1 MGDRVFDVYNES
13 ILLIGPPNVG
23 KSEVSAILSE
33 RTNLKVVSLESTRD
47 KYYNEI
53 GYDKKYANKLKKE
66 EGFLARYK
74 YWKKFES
81 YHVSKFLPTLKEPSI
96 VKFEASQTVYED
108 EALFNEV
115 KNVMKKFKNIVLLL
129 PDIDLQ
135 DCWSKINKNGK
146 VPIGSDL
153 SKLNW
158 HLVSSPCNS
167 NLATMTVCIC
177 GRSSDEIVDEILSF
191 VDKNKKLVNN

>member
-1 MGDRVFDVYNES
+1 MFDIYNES

-23 KSEVSAILSE
+23 KSQVSSMLSE
-33 RTNLKVVSLESTRD
+33 RTGLPVVSLEASRD
-47 KYYNEI
+47 KYYAEI
-53 GYDKKYANKLKKE
+53 GYDKNYASKLKRE
-66 EGFLARYK
+66 EGILARYK

-108 EALFNEV
+108 EGLFNAV
-115 KNVMKKFKNIVLLL
+115 KNAMVKFKNIILLL

-167 NLATMTVCIC
+167 NLATMTICIC
-177 GRSSDEIVDEILSF
+177 GRNSTEIVDEILAF
-191 VDKNKKLVNN
+191 VEKNKKLVNN

>member
-1 MGDRVFDVYNES
+1 MDEVYNDS

-23 KSEVSAILSE
+23 KSVIGDLLSE
-33 RTNLKVVSLESTRD
+33 RVGLPLVSLEGTRD

-53 GYDKKYANKLKKE
+53 GYDKKYATKLKRE
-66 EGFLARYK
+66 EGILARYK

-81 YHVSKFLPTLKEPSI
+81 YHVSKFLPTIKEPSI
-96 VKFEASQTVYED
+96 IKFEASQTVYED
-108 EALFNEV
+108 EELFKAV
-115 KNVMKKFKNIVLLL
+115 QQSMKDFKNIILLL

-135 DCWSKINKNGK
+135 DCWLKINKNGK
-146 VPIGSDL
+146 VPVGSDL

-167 NLATMTVCIC
+167 NLATMTICIC
-177 GRSSDEIVDEILSF
+177 GRDSNEIADEILEH
-191 VDKNKKLVNN
+191 VNKNKEPVNN

>member
-1 MGDRVFDVYNES
+1 MDEVYNNS

-23 KSEVSAILSE
+23 KSLYAALLSE
-33 RTNLKVVSLESTRD
+33 KLNLPVVSLEGTRD

-66 EGFLARYK
+66 DGILARYK

-81 YHVSKFLPTLKEPSI
+81 YHVSKFLPTIKTPSI
-96 VKFEASQTVYED
+96 IKFEASQTVYED
-108 EALFNEV
+108 QELFNPV
-115 KNVMKKFKNIVLLL
+115 IKVMKKFKTIILLL

-135 DCWSKINKNGK
+135 DCWLKINKNGK
-146 VPIGSDL
+146 VPLGSDL

-158 HLVSSPCNS
+158 HLVSSPCNTF
-167 NLATMTVCIC
+167 LATDTVCIC
-177 GRSSDEIVDEILSF
+177 GRSNDEILEELLHI
-191 VDKNKKLVNN
+191 VEKKKTSK

>member
-1 MGDRVFDVYNES
+1 MTEVYDNS

-23 KSEVSAILSE
+23 KSEVSSLLSE
-33 RTNLKVVSLESTRD
+33 ITGLPMVSLESTRD

-53 GYDKKYANKLKKE
+53 GYDKEYATKLKRE

-96 VKFEASQTVYED
+96 IKFEASQTVYED
-108 EALFNEV
+108 EDLFNAVKRAMENF
-115 KNVMKKFKNIVLLL
+115 KNVILLL

-135 DCWSKINKNGK
+135 DCWTKTNRNGK
-146 VPIGSDL
+146 VPAGSDM

-158 HLVSSPCNS
+158 HLISSPCNS
-167 NLATMTVCIC
+167 NLSTYTVCVC
-177 GRSSDEIVDEILSF
+177 GRNSDEVVNEILNL
-191 VDKNKKLVNN
+191 VNKNKEPINN

>member
-1 MGDRVFDVYNES
+1 MDEVYNDS

-23 KSEVSAILSE
+23 KSVIGDLLSE
-33 RTNLKVVSLESTRD
+33 RVGLPLVSLEGTRD

-53 GYDKKYANKLKKE
+53 GYDKKYATKLKRE
-66 EGFLARYK
+66 EGILARYK

-81 YHVSKFLPTLKEPSI
+81 YHVSKFLPTIKEPSI
-96 VKFEASQTVYED
+96 IKFEASQTVYED
-108 EALFNEV
+108 EELFKAV
-115 KNVMKKFKNIVLLL
+115 QQSMKDFKNIILLL

-135 DCWSKINKNGK
+135 DCWLKINKNGK
-146 VPIGSDL
+146 VPVGSDL

-167 NLATMTVCIC
+167 NLATMTICIC
-177 GRSSDEIVDEILSF
+177 GRDSNEITDEILEH
-191 VDKNKKLVNN
+191 VNKNKEPINN

>member
-1 MGDRVFDVYNES
+1 MVLDVYEDS

-23 KSEVSAILSE
+23 KSVVGSILSE
-33 RTNLKVVSLESTRD
+33 RTGLPMISLESTRD

-53 GYDKKYANKLKKE
+53 GYDKEYANKLKKE
-66 EGFLARYK
+66 DGFLARYK

-81 YHVSKFLPTLKEPSI
+81 YHVSRFLPTILEPSI
-96 VKFEASQTVYED
+96 IKFDATQTVYED
-108 EALFNEV
+108 EKLFKDV
-115 KNVMKKFKNIVLLL
+115 KDEIEKFKNVVLLL

-146 VPIGSDL
+146 VPVGSDL

-158 HLVSSPCNS
+158 HLISSPCNS
-167 NLATMTVCIC
+167 SLSTITICIC
-177 GRSSDEIVDEILSF
+177 GRNYNEIVDDILTAIN
-191 VDKNKKLVNN
+191 KNKETVNN

>member
-1 MGDRVFDVYNES
+1 MDEVYNDS

-23 KSEVSAILSE
+23 KSVIGDLLSE
-33 RTNLKVVSLESTRD
+33 RVGLPLVSLEGTRD

-53 GYDKKYANKLKKE
+53 GYDKKYAIKLKRE
-66 EGFLARYK
+66 EGILARYK

-81 YHVSKFLPTLKEPSI
+81 YHVSKFLPTIKEPSI
-96 VKFEASQTVYED
+96 IKFEASQTVYED
-108 EALFNEV
+108 EELFKAV
-115 KNVMKKFKNIVLLL
+115 QQSMKDFKNVILLL

-135 DCWSKINKNGK
+135 DCWLKINKNGK
-146 VPIGSDL
+146 VPVGSDL

-167 NLATMTVCIC
+167 NLATMTICIC
-177 GRSSDEIVDEILSF
+177 GRDSNEISDEILEYVN
-191 VDKNKKLVNN
+191 KNKEPVNN